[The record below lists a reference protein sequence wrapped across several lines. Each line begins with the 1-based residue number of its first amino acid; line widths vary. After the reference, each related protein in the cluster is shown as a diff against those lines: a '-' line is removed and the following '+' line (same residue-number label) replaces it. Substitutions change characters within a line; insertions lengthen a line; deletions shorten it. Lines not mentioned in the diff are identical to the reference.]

1 MSRHIIG
8 EMMGKSLGMGAT
20 LENQPYI
27 HLISRGYLLG
37 PISPFK
43 GLQQGVK
50 QLGALHPKGTT
61 IFPMIQVE
69 KTVLE
74 PPPS

>member
-1 MSRHIIG
+1 MSRDIIG

-20 LENQPYI
+20 QENQPHI

-50 QLGALHPKGTT
+50 QLGPLSQGYHH
-61 IFPMIQVE
+61 FPYDTSE

-74 PPPS
+74 PPPT